1 LLIVD
6 SHFQV
11 ILEIQKKDQILIA
24 IILIIP

>member
-11 ILEIQKKDQILIA
+11 ISEIQKKDQILIA